1 MSCYKAWF
9 NELLR
14 EKLQDIAPANLNHKP
29 VSSTSLVGFLM
40 RPVRSISKSSGAL
53 SSSRSAD
60 RPITLTRTG
69 VTRLTCGSSG
79 GSKLV
84 TSNSSSD
91 SYSYRKSKH
100 KGNGTRNAFGRVQEP
115 LIFIDFADSRDL
127 GSEKRSKAAN

>member
-29 VSSTSLVGFLM
+29 LSSTSLVGFFM

-69 VTRLTCGSSG
+69 VTRLRCGSSG

-91 SYSYRKSKH
+91 SYSYSKSKH
-100 KGNGTRNAFGRVQEP
+100 KGNGTRNGFGRVQEP

-127 GSEKRSKAAN
+127 GSAKRSKAAN